1 MSETNTNQNSW
12 PAEQKR
18 MDPST
23 DPVEQAHNNMKMLVD
38 KVSGKTLEEL
48 SALRDQ
54 LDNLMIAIRNRDE
67 ILKNLIVQ
75 HTEFSANAIRTKQ
88 IIAES
93 IEAIH
98 NDFNGKNNPVLT
110 VQK

>member
-1 MSETNTNQNSW
+1 MSETNTSQNGW
-12 PAEQKR
+12 PTNNPKL
-18 MDPST
+18 DPST

-48 SALRDQ
+48 SDLRDK

-67 ILKNLIVQ
+67 LLKNLIVQ

-88 IIAES
+88 VITES
-93 IEAIH
+93 IQSIH
-98 NDFNGKNNPVLT
+98 NDFNGNNNPVLT